1 MKSDK
6 SKEKTMN
13 KRGKVLIV
21 SGSAGS
27 GKSTVLTPFKSGA
40 ITPFTFSVSAT
51 TRQPR
56 PGEVDGRDYLF
67 VTKERFEEMIENSE
81 LIEHTVFNGNY
92 YGTPKAPLIK
102 QIEEGKVVILEIEVD
117 GAEQIMGLFDKSDL
131 VSIFLSPPDYK
142 TLEARLRGRGTN
154 TEADILER
162 LERAKVELEF
172 SRLYS
177 NILINYD
184 GRATDVTDAIIKV
197 VNGEAVDS
205 LDIYCKSTDVLLEK
219 FYE

>member
-1 MKSDK
+1 
-6 SKEKTMN
+6 MN

-27 GKSTVLTPFKSGA
+27 GKSTVLTPFKSGSVE
-40 ITPFTFSVSAT
+40 PFTFSVSAT
-51 TRQPR
+51 TRKPR
-56 PGEVDGRDYLF
+56 PGEREGIDYLF
-67 VTKERFEEMIENSE
+67 VSKERFEEMIEQNE
-81 LIEHTVFNGNY
+81 LIEHTTFNGNY
-92 YGTPKAPLIK
+92 YGTPKAPLIR
-102 QIEEGKVVILEIEVD
+102 QVEQGKVVILEIEVD
-117 GAEQIMGLFDKSDL
+117 GAEQIMGLFDKDDL
-131 VSIFLSPPDYK
+131 LSVFLSPPDYK

-162 LERAKVELEF
+162 LERAKVELEY

-184 GRATDVTDAIIKV
+184 DRSGEVTEAIV
-197 VNGEAVDS
+197 RLVNGEAIDC
-205 LDIYCKSTDVLLEK
+205 LDIYCESTDKLIEK

>member
-1 MKSDK
+1 
-6 SKEKTMN
+6 MN

-27 GKSTVLTPFKSGA
+27 GKSTVLTPFKGGKVE
-40 ITPFTFSVSAT
+40 PFTFSVSAT
-51 TRQPR
+51 TRKPR
-56 PGEVDGRDYLF
+56 PGETEGVDYLF
-67 VTKERFEEMIENSE
+67 VTKERFKEMIEHSE
-81 LIEHTVFNGNY
+81 LIEHTTFNGNY

-102 QIEEGKVVILEIEVD
+102 QIEDGKVVILEIEVD
-117 GAEQIMGLFDKSDL
+117 GAEQIMGLFDKDDL
-131 VSIFLSPPDYK
+131 ISVFLSPPDYK

-162 LERAKVELEF
+162 LERAKVELEY

-184 GRATDVTDAIIKV
+184 DRAGDVTDAIV
-197 VNGEAVDS
+197 RLVNGEAIDG
-205 LDIYCKSTDVLLEK
+205 LDIYCESTDKLIEK